1 METTE
6 VTPRELRDTE
16 ITERLRGYDRDEVDE
31 LLERAA
37 LTVESYGEHIRDL
50 SDRLDALSKGQQITP
65 VQAKTV
71 QPEPNYEVSQN
82 SQVQIATPT
91 ISDDLIQRTLI
102 LAQKTAD
109 ETIRQAEAE
118 ANRVMSHAKKKTEEI
133 TTREKEKLIT
143 ELNDLDSQR
152 NALVAEI
159 EELKQFDQYHR
170 AKIKA
175 LIQEDLDNI
184 EGRKPADSFELVEA
198 GLIPQESDFT
208 SSDATSPYAE
218 QLSDSV
224 MQEAPIANE
233 PTATPTTEQLFSAP
247 ESPFQQATEQTQVQ
261 HQVTEQEPVIQP
273 PMIQS
278 PVVQAPEIPVEPAT
292 EVSQVPEVEPFVEK
306 ETISQQIAR
315 VISGDYPDEEETTP
329 QTVASQPA
337 PVQEPTPE
345 PAPMEQAPQAM
356 EQPDSVDAK
365 AEQSSQVPGDVWEE
379 MPAADDDFFASLRD
393 AVSDRPSD
401 K

>member
-1 METTE
+1 
-6 VTPRELRDTE
+6 
-16 ITERLRGYDRDEVDE
+16 
-31 LLERAA
+31 
-37 LTVESYGEHIRDL
+37 
-50 SDRLDALSKGQQITP
+50 
-65 VQAKTV
+65 
-71 QPEPNYEVSQN
+71 
-82 SQVQIATPT
+82 
-91 ISDDLIQRTLI
+91 
-102 LAQKTAD
+102 
-109 ETIRQAEAE
+109 
-118 ANRVMSHAKKKTEEI
+118 
-133 TTREKEKLIT
+133 
-143 ELNDLDSQR
+143 
-152 NALVAEI
+152 
-159 EELKQFDQYHR
+159 
-170 AKIKA
+170 
-175 LIQEDLDNI
+175 
-184 EGRKPADSFELVEA
+184 
-198 GLIPQESDFT
+198 
-208 SSDATSPYAE
+208 
-218 QLSDSV
+218 
-224 MQEAPIANE
+224 
-233 PTATPTTEQLFSAP
+233 
-247 ESPFQQATEQTQVQ
+247 
-261 HQVTEQEPVIQP
+261 
-273 PMIQS
+273 MIQS